1 MCAAR
6 LDAGALTSLYN
17 TSRKLTV
24 RSSPRGLEREDIAVP
39 IRRWRTVAT
48 LLVAS
53 AVAATLFAGCGGEF
67 EFKPSGSGRGQ
78 GVNYQQAPGSLYEA
92 TPTPSS

>member
-1 MCAAR
+1 MCPQTPT
-6 LDAGALTSLYN
+6 GPSSL
-17 TSRKLTV
+17 
-24 RSSPRGLEREDIAVP
+24 RGMEREGLPVS
-39 IRRWRTVAT
+39 IRKWRTAAM

-53 AVAATLFAGCGGEF
+53 AVAATLIAGCGGEF

-78 GVNYQQAPGSLYEA
+78 GVNYQQAPGSLYDA

>member
-1 MCAAR
+1 M
-6 LDAGALTSLYN
+6 
-17 TSRKLTV
+17 
-24 RSSPRGLEREDIAVP
+24 
-39 IRRWRTVAT
+39 

-53 AVAATLFAGCGGEF
+53 AIAATLFSACGGEF

-78 GVNYQQAPGSLYEA
+78 GVNYQQAPESLYDA

>member
-1 MCAAR
+1 MPV
-6 LDAGALTSLYN
+6 S
-17 TSRKLTV
+17 
-24 RSSPRGLEREDIAVP
+24 
-39 IRRWRTVAT
+39 IRRWRTVAA

-53 AVAATLFAGCGGEF
+53 AVAATLLTACGGEF

-78 GVNYQQAPGSLYEA
+78 GVNYQQAPGSLYEGT

>member
-1 MCAAR
+1 M
-6 LDAGALTSLYN
+6 
-17 TSRKLTV
+17 
-24 RSSPRGLEREDIAVP
+24 EREGLPVS
-39 IRRWRTVAT
+39 IRKWRTAAT

>member
-1 MCAAR
+1 MNSPYNVP
-6 LDAGALTSLYN
+6 LTPTDPSSL
-17 TSRKLTV
+17 
-24 RSSPRGLEREDIAVP
+24 RGMEREGLPVS
-39 IRRWRTVAT
+39 IRKWRTAAM

>member
-1 MCAAR
+1 M
-6 LDAGALTSLYN
+6 
-17 TSRKLTV
+17 
-24 RSSPRGLEREDIAVP
+24 AVS
-39 IRRWRTVAT
+39 IRRWRTVAA

-53 AVAATLFAGCGGEF
+53 AVAATLFGACGGEF

>member
-1 MCAAR
+1 M
-6 LDAGALTSLYN
+6 SI
-17 TSRKLTV
+17 RK
-24 RSSPRGLEREDIAVP
+24 
-39 IRRWRTVAT
+39 WRTAAM

-78 GVNYQQAPGSLYEA
+78 GVNYQQAPGSLYDTP

>member
-1 MCAAR
+1 MPK
-6 LDAGALTSLYN
+6 DPSSL
-17 TSRKLTV
+17 
-24 RSSPRGLEREDIAVP
+24 RGMEREGLPVS
-39 IRRWRTVAT
+39 IRKWRTAAM

>member
-1 MCAAR
+1 M
-6 LDAGALTSLYN
+6 S
-17 TSRKLTV
+17 
-24 RSSPRGLEREDIAVP
+24 
-39 IRRWRTVAT
+39 IRRWRTVAA

-53 AVAATLFAGCGGEF
+53 AVAATLFSACGGEF

-78 GVNYQQAPGSLYEA
+78 GVNYQEAPGSLYDA